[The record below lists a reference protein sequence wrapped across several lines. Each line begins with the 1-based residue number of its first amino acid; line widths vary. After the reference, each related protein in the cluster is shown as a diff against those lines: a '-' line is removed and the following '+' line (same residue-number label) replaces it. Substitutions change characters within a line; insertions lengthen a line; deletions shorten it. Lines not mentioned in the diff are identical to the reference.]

1 MVKFWLRLRL
11 SWVLVSLLPW
21 VLAACSVLRTAA
33 NAPALEEIS
42 PDPDVSVLSNMS
54 QATLQIAQKTSP
66 DAILLQV
73 DTNLVWSTFRFSNA
87 ANNLEID
94 VNTPTPDA
102 SPSAWTVQTSDLSPL
117 LGQPH
122 PRPLDLSAL
131 RAGPQRL
138 TRGLSIQWPG
148 CTVRA
153 LTLYREENQLVWVG
167 FCDTPSGVVSAYM
180 DAQTG
185 YFHPAGGPPALL
197 PPTATPAS

>member
-1 MVKFWLRLRL
+1 MAKYWLRLRL
-11 SWVLVSLLPW
+11 LWVVVPLLPCM
-21 VLAACSVLRTAA
+21 LAACSVLRTSA
-33 NAPALEEIS
+33 NVPTLEEIS
-42 PDPDVSVLSNMS
+42 PDPDIPVLSSMG
-54 QATLQIAQKTSP
+54 QEALQIAQKTSP

-94 VNTPTPDA
+94 VNVPTPDA
-102 SPSAWTVQTSDLSPL
+102 LPSVWMVQTSDLSPL

-122 PRPLDLSAL
+122 PRPIDLSAL

-167 FCDTPSGVVSAYM
+167 FCDTPSGEVSAYM
-180 DAQTG
+180 DAMTG

-197 PPTATPAS
+197 PPTATPVS